1 VPGER
6 DDVQLGGDAIK
17 DPVRPAIVADER
29 RRWLALYVLCVGML
43 MIVLDATIVN
53 VALPTIQEDLGFSQ
67 NDLAWVVNAYLIAFG
82 GLLLLSGRIGDLI
95 GQRRIFLIGLGV
107 FTGASL
113 LCALAQSQGVLIGAR
128 FVQGVGGA
136 LTSAVILGMI
146 VTMFPEPREQARA
159 IGAYTF
165 VAVAGG
171 SIGLLLGG
179 VLTETINWHW
189 IFFVNIPIGVATALA
204 AIRLVPD
211 REGIG
216 LTAGA
221 DIPGAV
227 LLTGGLMLFVY
238 TILGVAEEGW
248 GSGQTLLL
256 GAISIGLLIAFVAR
270 QARVANPLMPLRLFR
285 SRQVSGANLV
295 QALMVVGMFAMFFLG
310 ALYMQR
316 ILGYDAL
323 QVGLAYLPLTIVM
336 GTMSFRYTA
345 QLNLKYGPEG
355 TLTPALIFVAAG
367 LLWLARTPI
376 DANYVID
383 LLPSMILIGLGAG
396 LGFPSLMTLAMSGVT
411 QSDSGLA
418 SGLVNTSLQVGGAI
432 GLAILATFATQRT
445 EGLLSDGEPAAEA
458 LNSGYHLAYLI
469 GAGLVLVAIAV
480 AVTTLRARIPGLA
493 PEPVPEPVAELA
505 PAGGGEP
512 APVVVPATDERRAF
526 TVRPLPASVAN
537 PCEEAGVR
545 VTIGCGGGAG
555 TAPVDLD
562 AKQ

>member
-1 VPGER
+1 M
-6 DDVQLGGDAIK
+6 
-17 DPVRPAIVADER
+17 PVEDRQ
-29 RRWLALYVLCVGML
+29 RWLSLYVLCVGML

-53 VALPTIQEDLGFSQ
+53 VALPTIQDDLGFSQ

-113 LCALAQSQGVLIGAR
+113 FCALAQSQGVLIGAR

-146 VTMFPEPREQARA
+146 VTMFPEPREQAKA
-159 IGAYTF
+159 IGVYTF

-189 IFFVNIPIGVATALA
+189 IFFVNIPIGIATALA

-211 REGIG
+211 RKGIG
-216 LTAGA
+216 LSAGA
-221 DIPGAV
+221 DLPGAV

-238 TILGVAEEGW
+238 TILGVADEGW

-270 QARVANPLMPLRLFR
+270 QARVANPLIPLRLFS
-285 SRQVSGANLV
+285 SRQVSGANAV
-295 QALMVVGMFAMFFLG
+295 QALLVVGMFAMFFLG

-336 GTMSFRYTA
+336 GTMSFRFTG
-345 QLNLKYGPEG
+345 QLNLRYGPEA
-355 TLTPALIFVAAG
+355 TLVPAMIFVAAG
-367 LLWLARTPI
+367 LLWLARSPI
-376 DANYVID
+376 DANYVVD
-383 LLPSMILIGLGAG
+383 LLPAMILIGLGAG
-396 LGFPSLMTLAMSGVT
+396 LGFPSLMTLAMSGVSE
-411 QSDSGLA
+411 SDSGLA

-432 GLAILATFATQRT
+432 GLAVLATFATERT
-445 EGLLSDGEPAAEA
+445 DGLLADGEPAAEA

-469 GAGLVLVAIAV
+469 GAGLVLVAIVIAF
-480 AVTTLRARIPGLA
+480 TTLRARIPALA
-493 PEPVPEPVAELA
+493 PEPVPEPIVEAV
-505 PAGGGEP
+505 PAGVGEP
-512 APVVVPATDERRAF
+512 GPAVVAATAEGPPLTA
-526 TVRPLPASVAN
+526 RPLPASAAN
-537 PCEEAGVR
+537 PCEEAGVG
-545 VTIGCGGGAG
+545 VTIGCGGCAG
-555 TAPVDLD
+555 TAPSSSERT
-562 AKQ
+562 AAG